1 MTPTTRD
8 FDLHGVVRLRVLDA
22 TPADVAKA
30 SMMGLSEYVARSG
43 ASSVRV

>member
-22 TPADVAKA
+22 TPADVAKVERQL
-30 SMMGLSEYVARSG
+30 GLPATPPG
-43 ASSVRV
+43 